1 MASRM
6 AFGIRTLLGVPVCSL
21 LIVIAWQSSA
31 LAQVNTGTILGT
43 VKDRSGA
50 VLPGASVTVTNI
62 DTGIERSA
70 VSGERG
76 EYRVPALAIGNYE
89 VQAGLPGFQTAI
101 RKGITLSVGQE
112 AVIDMSLNVGDVAE
126 HVTVEEEAPLL
137 ETTTATVSG
146 LVNPGQMREI
156 PLNARSFIEL
166 VPLQTGAVFDDAASG
181 SATNGFGKK
190 VSITG
195 SRYESNVFLLDGAD
209 LNDAAGSAG
218 SAIDTVAGVETVAEF
233 RVITNAYDAEYG
245 RHTGGVITAVTK
257 SGGNQFHGSLFEFLR
272 NSDLDAARWEDNQ
285 SPGGKPP
292 LKRNQFGGSFGG
304 PIKKDKTFFFG
315 SYEGLRQSRGFTQ
328 ILNVPGFMAQS
339 GLSPTGTAQP
349 IKPEIQPYMTLWP
362 RPNVLCSTKCVTAQL
377 QSRYPFDRSDGTG
390 QYITSF
396 NEPSTQ
402 NYEMA
407 RTDHRFSDTD
417 SIFGRMT
424 IDNAYKSTPAGNG
437 FNTTSVAF
445 TKNRFITVEETH
457 IFSPALLSRTMVSF
471 NRTNLNLHDEYLSG
485 FTSPLFNF
493 SDAVG
498 VPGIITVT
506 GIQTWGG
513 SNTSPKADVQNNYQ
527 FKEDF
532 ILSKG
537 ARSLKFGG
545 QTERFQFNEISDF
558 YQPGQYDFT
567 SLSLFAADAPN
578 AAHFVR
584 PGSDDIRGWRQS
596 LTGLYVQGDF
606 NVRPGLT
613 LNAGVRYEFITVPTE
628 ANGKVATIRNL
639 APAHFNSVLPNQTDT
654 GNPFFVNPSLTNFAP
669 RVGFAWNPSM
679 KTVVR
684 AGTGIFYEQ
693 ILSSTFITAGDR
705 MPPYYAVAELFS
717 QNIGIDF
724 PNAFSTQRDK
734 LIQNVGSLPQA
745 DGFPF
750 TPAQPTVIK
759 WSGDIQQQIAPDTTI
774 DVGYS
779 GTRGYHLFRGN
790 LNLNSTQAT
799 PINGQPFLLITQP
812 TNNPAWA
819 RMRWRLT
826 DGTSNYHALRVE
838 VTKRFSHGFQLQS
851 SYTFSKS
858 TDDSS
863 SRNGGT
869 DFGTSDLSGYL
880 GAKLHGL
887 SSFDVRKSFFTNFI
901 YDLPGRNWR
910 GVTGALLGGW
920 STSSIL
926 RFNDGYP
933 LNPSATTP
941 SVTLS
946 DPATGKSTLYGLQN
960 TDGSFVN
967 LIPGGRQ
974 NPVHPQN
981 AAQYFDTTQ
990 FAPVV
995 TNCMNLK
1002 TPTGTSPCNPS
1013 VPVGL
1018 FFGNLGRNVLASPGV
1033 SNVDFTL
1040 NKQFSVPKMGEMTKL
1055 QFRAEAYN
1063 LFNRVNFDPPAL
1075 RLFDATGTPV
1085 AGAGQITST
1094 SKHNPRQLQ
1103 LALKLTF

>member
-1 MASRM
+1 MTSKK
-6 AFGIRTLLGVPVCSL
+6 AFGIRTVLGIPVCSI
-21 LIVIAWQSSA
+21 LITIAWQSSV
-31 LAQVNTGTILGT
+31 LAQLTTGTIFGT
-43 VKDRSGA
+43 VKDGSGA
-50 VLPGASVTVTNI
+50 VLPGATLTVTNI
-62 DTGIERSA
+62 ETGIVRSA

-76 EYRVPALAIGNYE
+76 DYRVPALAVGNYE
-89 VQAGLPGFQTAI
+89 VQAALPGFQTAI

-112 AVIDMSLNVGDVAE
+112 AVIDISLNVGNVAE
-126 HVTVEEEAPLL
+126 KVTVTEQAPLL
-137 ETTTATVSG
+137 ETTTATISG
-146 LVNPGQMREI
+146 LVDPGQMREI

-218 SAIDTVAGVETVAEF
+218 SAIDTVAGVETVQEF

-257 SGGNQFHGSLFEFLR
+257 SGTNQFHGSLFEFLR

-285 SPGGKPP
+285 SPNGKPP

-304 PIKKDKTFFFG
+304 PLQKDKTFFFG
-315 SYEGLRQSRGFTQ
+315 SYEGLRQRRGFTQ
-328 ILNVPGFMAQS
+328 IFNVPGFMAQG
-339 GLSPTGTAQP
+339 GLSPTGTLQP
-349 IKPEIQPYMTLWP
+349 IKPEIQPYLTLWP
-362 RPNVLCSTKCVTAQL
+362 RPNVRCSTRCVAAQF
-377 QSRYPFDRSDGTG
+377 QSLYPFDRSDGTG

-396 NEPSTQ
+396 TEPSTQ
-402 NYEMA
+402 NYWMV
-407 RTDHRFSDTD
+407 RTDHRFSDSD
-417 SIFGRMT
+417 SIFGRVT
-424 IDNAYKSTPAGNG
+424 FDNANKSTPAGNG
-437 FNTTSVAF
+437 FNTAAVAY
-445 TKNRFITVEETH
+445 TKNRFITIEETH

-485 FTSPLFNF
+485 FAPPRFNF
-493 SDAVG
+493 SDSPD
-498 VPGIITVT
+498 VPGILTVT
-506 GIQTWGG
+506 GIQSWGG

-527 FKEDF
+527 FKQDF
-532 ILSKG
+532 NLSKG
-537 ARSLKFGG
+537 QHSLKFGG
-545 QTERFQFNEISDF
+545 QTERFQFNEVSDF
-558 YQPGQYDFT
+558 YKPGQFDFS
-567 SLSLFAADAPN
+567 SLSLFTADSPS
-578 AAHFVR
+578 AAHFIR

-596 LTGLYVQGDF
+596 LTGLYLQEDIHVK
-606 NVRPGLT
+606 PSLT
-613 LNAGVRYEFITVPTE
+613 VNAGVRYEFISVPTE
-628 ANGKVATIRNL
+628 ANGKVATLRNL
-639 APAHFNSVLPNQTDT
+639 SPDHFNSVLPTQTDT
-654 GNPFFVNPSLTNFAP
+654 GDPYFVNPSLKNFAP
-669 RVGFAWNPSM
+669 RVGIAWSPLK

-684 AGTGIFYEQ
+684 TGAGIFYEQ
-693 ILSSTFITAGDR
+693 ILSDKFITAGDR
-705 MPPYYAVAELFS
+705 MPPYFAVAELFS
-717 QNIGIDF
+717 QNIAIDF
-724 PNAFSTQRDK
+724 PNAFSAQRDK
-734 LIQNVGSLPQA
+734 LIQNIGSLPQA

-750 TPAQPTVIK
+750 TPSQPTVMK
-759 WSGDIQQQIAPDTTI
+759 WSTDIQQQIAPDTTI

-790 LNLNSTQAT
+790 LNLNSTQSI
-799 PINGQPFLLITQP
+799 PINGHPFLLITQP

-838 VTKRFSHGFQLQS
+838 LTKRFSHGFQFQS

-858 TDDSS
+858 IDDSS

-869 DFGTSDLSGYL
+869 DFGSSDLSGYL
-880 GAKLHGL
+880 GAKMRGL
-887 SSFDVRKSFFTNFI
+887 SSFDVRNSFFTSFI

-910 GVTGALLGGW
+910 GAAGALLGGW

-926 RFNDGYP
+926 RFNSGYP

-941 SVTLS
+941 SVTLT
-946 DPATGKSTLYGLQN
+946 DPVTGRATLYGLQN

-967 LIPGGRQ
+967 LIPGGKQ
-974 NPVHPQN
+974 NPIHPQN
-981 AAQYFDTTQ
+981 PAQYFETTQ

-995 TNCMNLK
+995 TNCMNLR

-1013 VPVGL
+1013 IPVGL
-1018 FFGNLGRNVLASPGV
+1018 FFGNLGRNVLIGPGV

-1040 NKQFSVPKMGEMTKL
+1040 NKQFSLPKMGETTKL

-1063 LFNRVNFDPPAL
+1063 LLNRVNFDPPAL
-1075 RLFDATGTPV
+1075 RLFDGNGVPV
-1085 AGAGQITST
+1085 AGAGQITGT
-1094 SKHNPRQLQ
+1094 SRHNPRQLQ

>member
-1 MASRM
+1 MTFRR
-6 AFGIRTLLGVPVCSL
+6 AFGIRILLGVPVSFI
-21 LIVIAWQSSA
+21 LIVVAWQNSA
-31 LAQVNTGTILGT
+31 AQVNTGTILGT

-50 VLPGASVTVTNI
+50 VLPGASVTVTNTE
-62 DTGIERSA
+62 TGIGRSA
-70 VSGERG
+70 VAGERG
-76 EYRVPALAIGNYE
+76 EYRIPALAIGNYE
-89 VQAGLPGFQTAI
+89 VQAELPGFQTAI

-112 AVIDMSLNVGDVAE
+112 AVIDISLNVGNVAE
-126 HVTVEEEAPLL
+126 HVTVEEQAPLL

-146 LVNPGQMREI
+146 LVDPGQMREI

-166 VPLQTGAVFDDAASG
+166 VPLQSGAVFDDAASG

-218 SAIDTVAGVETVAEF
+218 SAIDTVAGVETVQEF

-257 SGGNQFHGSLFEFLR
+257 SGTNQFHGSLFEFLR
-272 NSDLDAARWEDNQ
+272 NSSLDAARWEDNQ
-285 SPGGKPP
+285 SPNGKPP

-304 PIKKDKTFFFG
+304 PLKKDKTFFFG
-315 SYEGLRQSRGFTQ
+315 SYEGLRQRRGFTQ
-328 ILNVPGFMAQS
+328 IFNVPGFMAQS
-339 GLSPTGTAQP
+339 GLSPTATPQP
-349 IKPEIQPYMTLWP
+349 IKPEIQSYLTLWP
-362 RPNVLCSTKCVTAQL
+362 RPNVLCTSRCVAAQF

-396 NEPSTQ
+396 TEPSTQ
-402 NYEMA
+402 NYWMV
-407 RTDHRFSDTD
+407 RTDHRFSDSD
-417 SIFGRMT
+417 SIFGRVT
-424 IDNAYKSTPAGNG
+424 FDSADKSTPAGNG
-437 FNTTSVAF
+437 FNTTSVAT
-445 TKNRFITVEETH
+445 TKNRFITIEETH
-457 IFSPALLSRTMVSF
+457 IFSPALISRTMASF
-471 NRTNLNLHDEYLSG
+471 NRTNLNLHDDYLSG
-485 FTSPLFNF
+485 FTPPRFNF
-493 SDAVG
+493 SDSPN
-498 VPGIITVT
+498 VPGILTVT
-506 GIQTWGG
+506 SIQNWGG
-513 SNTSPKADVQNNYQ
+513 TNTSPKADVQNNYQ
-527 FKEDF
+527 FKQDF

-537 ARSLKFGG
+537 QHSLKFGW
-545 QTERFQFNEISDF
+545 QTERFQFNEVSDF
-558 YQPGQYDFT
+558 YRPGQYDFN
-567 SLSLFAADAPN
+567 SIGSFVADTPT
-578 AAHFVR
+578 AAHFIR

-596 LTGLYVQGDF
+596 LTGLYVQEDI

-613 LNAGVRYEFITVPTE
+613 VNAGVRYEFISVPTE
-628 ANGKVATIRNL
+628 ANGKVATIHDL
-639 APAHFNSVLPNQTDT
+639 SPGHFNSVLPSQTDT
-654 GNPFFVNPSLTNFAP
+654 GDPYFVNPSLKNFAP
-669 RVGFAWNPSM
+669 RVGIAWTPLK

-684 AGTGIFYEQ
+684 TGAGIFFEQ
-693 ILSSTFITAGDR
+693 ILSDKFITAGDR
-705 MPPYYAVAELFS
+705 MPPYFAVSELFS

-724 PNAFSTQRDK
+724 PNAFVAQRDK

-745 DGFPF
+745 DGFPYR
-750 TPAQPTVIK
+750 PDQPTVMK
-759 WSGDIQQQIAPDTTI
+759 WSTDIQQQIAPDTTI
-774 DVGYS
+774 DIGYS

-790 LNLNSTQAT
+790 LNLNSTQST
-799 PINGQPFLLITQP
+799 LINGKPFLLITQR

-826 DGTSNYHALRVE
+826 DGTSNYHALRLE
-838 VTKRFSHGFQLQS
+838 LTKRFSHSFQLQS
-851 SYTFSKS
+851 SYTYSRS

-869 DFGTSDLSGYL
+869 DFGSSDLSGYL

-887 SSFDVRKSFFTNFI
+887 SSFDVRNSFFTNFI
-901 YDLPGRNWR
+901 YDLPGRNWK
-910 GVTGALLGGW
+910 GAAGALLGGW

-926 RFNDGYP
+926 RFNSGYP
-933 LNPSATTP
+933 LNLSATTP
-941 SVTLS
+941 SVTLT
-946 DPATGKSTLYGLQN
+946 DPATGRATLYGLQN

-967 LIPGGRQ
+967 LVPGGKN

-981 AAQYFDTTQ
+981 PAQYFDTSQ

-995 TNCMNLK
+995 TNCMNLR
-1002 TPTGTSPCNPS
+1002 TPTGTSPCNAGM
-1013 VPVGL
+1013 PVGL
-1018 FFGNLGRNVLASPGV
+1018 FFGNLGRNVLIGPGV

-1075 RLFDATGTPV
+1075 RLFDANGVPV

-1094 SKHNPRQLQ
+1094 LRHNPRQLQ